1 MTCVRIPD
9 ENEIALATGF
19 PSRMARLRH
28 LVAIGAEARWGKP
41 IPAATAQRLEE
52 ELSFIERVSAS
63 DPRLDFASYF
73 LIIRDCVKDVGEKG
87 ACAGPWR
94 GAASGSAVAYAL
106 GITTVDPLKHGLF
119 FERFLGQ
126 SRIALPPV
134 WLDFDAEGHETAV
147 RHIADRYREC
157 GLETPSRI
165 IFEFHAL
172 KPLSVQRKCLRLV
185 AERSGIDIDLERI
198 PDSDQATMSVFAD
211 ADTRDIF
218 QFGSPEAMRWL
229 RQIRP
234 SCLADITAI
243 GTLFYS
249 PGLAMLFS
257 DIVSRK
263 NGEGPVECGHPL
275 MESVLNETYGAV
287 IYQEQI
293 MSLAQRLAG
302 FTRGESDALRY
313 AMGKKMFDDT
323 EQLKAKFI
331 AGCLANPAFR
341 VGEWR
346 GESAAKSLCEK
357 IWADWWSVASIA
369 FNKSHAVA
377 YTRLAWQ
384 SAYLKAH
391 HPREYEEA
399 FDFCY
404 NVGAKQERDEGN
416 RKQHKQLQEQLS

>member
-28 LVAIGAEARWGKP
+28 LVAIGAKARWGKP

-63 DPRLDFASYF
+63 DPRLDFTSYF
-73 LIIRDCVKDVGEKG
+73 LIIRDCVKDVRGRG
-87 ACAGPWR
+87 ALAGPWR

-106 GITTVDPLKHGLF
+106 GITAVDPVKHGLF

-134 WLDFDAEGHETAV
+134 WLDFDVEGHETAV
-147 RHIADRYREC
+147 RHISDRYREC
-157 GLETPSRI
+157 GLETPNRI

-185 AERSGIDIDLERI
+185 AERAGIDIDLERI
-198 PDSDQATMSVFAD
+198 PRSDEATMSVFAD

-263 NGEGPVECGHPL
+263 NGEGPVKCGHPL

-323 EQLKAKFI
+323 EQMKAKFI

-346 GESAAKSLCEK
+346 DESAAKSLCGK

-391 HPREYEEA
+391 HPREYAEA

-404 NVGAKQERDEGN
+404 NVAAKQERDEGN
-416 RKQHKQLQEQLS
+416 RKQHKQLQGQLL